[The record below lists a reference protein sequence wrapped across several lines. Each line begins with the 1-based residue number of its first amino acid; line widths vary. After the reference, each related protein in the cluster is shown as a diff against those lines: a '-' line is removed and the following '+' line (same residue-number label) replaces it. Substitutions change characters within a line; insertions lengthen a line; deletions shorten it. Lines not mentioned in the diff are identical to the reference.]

1 MKRFAFRLE
10 RLLQLREASE
20 KERARELG
28 QARREEEVRRAAVL
42 ESEARLIEARE
53 QFQTTPREL
62 SQAGTL
68 QNLELAMESLSE
80 NVRRLSETHEQSL
93 ERLEAERQQF
103 EQARMARRVIER
115 LREHR
120 RLAWGEELSRY
131 EQGVSDET
139 ALQRSQ
145 PREGGDS

>member
-28 QARREEEVRRAAVL
+28 QARREEEMRRAAVV
-42 ESEARLIEARE
+42 ESEARLIEARA
-53 QFQTTPREL
+53 QFETTPREL

-68 QNLELAMESLSE
+68 QNLELAMESLSA
-80 NVRRLSETHEQSL
+80 NVRQLSDTHEQSL

-120 RLAWGEELSRY
+120 RLAWGEELSRH
-131 EQGVSDET
+131 EQSVSDET

-145 PREGGDS
+145 PRKGGDQ

>member
-1 MKRFAFRLE
+1 
-10 RLLQLREASE
+10 
-20 KERARELG
+20 
-28 QARREEEVRRAAVL
+28 VL

-68 QNLELAMESLSE
+68 QNLELAMESLSA
-80 NVRRLSETHEQSL
+80 NVRQLTETHEQSL

-120 RLAWGEELSRY
+120 KLAWGEELSRY
-131 EQGVSDET
+131 EQSVSDET
-139 ALQRSQ
+139 ALQRAQ
-145 PREGGDS
+145 PPEGGRS

>member
-28 QARREEEVRRAAVL
+28 QASREEERRRAAVL
-42 ESEARLIEARE
+42 ESEARLIEARA
-53 QFQTTPREL
+53 QFKTTPREL

-68 QNLELAMESLSE
+68 QNLELTMESLSA
-80 NVRRLSETHEQSL
+80 NVRQLSETHEQSL
-93 ERLEAERQQF
+93 ERLEAERHQF
-103 EQARMARRVIER
+103 EQARKARRVIER

-120 RLAWGEELSRY
+120 RVAWGEEHSRY
-131 EQGVSDET
+131 EQRVSDET
-139 ALQRSQ
+139 ARQRSQ
-145 PREGGDS
+145 PRQGEDQ

>member
-28 QARREEEVRRAAVL
+28 QARREEEARRAAVM

>member
-10 RLLQLREASE
+10 RLLQLREAAE

-28 QARREEEVRRAAVL
+28 TALRAEEATRRAVR
-42 ESEARLIEARE
+42 ESEARLLQARA
-53 QFQTTPREL
+53 QFETTPREL

-68 QNLELAMESLSE
+68 QNLELTIDSLASTLQQLSE
-80 NVRRLSETHEQSL
+80 SHEQSL
-93 ERLEAERQQF
+93 ERLEAERHQF

-120 RLAWGEELSRY
+120 RVAWGAELSRY
-131 EQGVSDET
+131 EQHASDEVG
-139 ALQRSQ
+139 LQRSQ
-145 PREGGDS
+145 PKSEELA

>member
-28 QARREEEVRRAAVL
+28 QAQREEEQRRAAVL
-42 ESEARLIEARE
+42 ESEARLLEARA
-53 QFQTTPREL
+53 QCQTPPREL

-68 QNLELAMESLSE
+68 QNLELAMESLSADLLQ
-80 NVRRLSETHEQSL
+80 LSDTHEQSL
-93 ERLEAERQQF
+93 ERLEAERHQF

-120 RLAWGEELSRY
+120 RVAWGEELSRH
-131 EQGVSDET
+131 EQRVSDET
-139 ALQRSQ
+139 ALQRSR
-145 PREGGDS
+145 PREGGNA

>member
-28 QARREEEVRRAAVL
+28 QARREEEARRAAVL

-93 ERLEAERQQF
+93 ERLEAERLMKRLVERRF
-103 EQARMARRVIER
+103 GVEAASIEARLDGASLEQLEGWLDCIMDAPTLDA
-115 LREHR
+115 LF
-120 RLAWGEELSRY
+120 GEVP
-131 EQGVSDET
+131 Q
-139 ALQRSQ
+139 
-145 PREGGDS
+145 

>member
-10 RLLQLREASE
+10 RLLQIREASE

-28 QARREEEVRRAAVL
+28 QALREEERRRAAVL

-68 QNLELAMESLSE
+68 QNLELAMESLSA
-80 NVRRLSETHEQSL
+80 NVRQLTETHEQSL

-120 RLAWGEELSRY
+120 KLAWGEELSRY
-131 EQGVSDET
+131 EQSVSDET
-139 ALQRSQ
+139 ALQRAQ
-145 PREGGDS
+145 PPEGGRS

>member
-28 QARREEEVRRAAVL
+28 QARREEEQRRAAVL

-145 PREGGDS
+145 PREGGES

>member
-20 KERARELG
+20 RERARELG
-28 QARREEEVRRAAVL
+28 QARREEEQRRAEVVA
-42 ESEARLIEARE
+42 SEARLLEARQ
-53 QFQTTPREL
+53 QFAATPREL

-68 QNLELAMESLSE
+68 QNLELTMESLS
-80 NVRRLSETHEQSL
+80 NNLQQLSETHEQSL
-93 ERLEAERQQF
+93 ARLEAERQQF

-120 RLAWGEELSRY
+120 RLAWGEELSRH
-131 EQGVSDET
+131 EQSMSDET

-145 PREGGDS
+145 PKEGEGQ